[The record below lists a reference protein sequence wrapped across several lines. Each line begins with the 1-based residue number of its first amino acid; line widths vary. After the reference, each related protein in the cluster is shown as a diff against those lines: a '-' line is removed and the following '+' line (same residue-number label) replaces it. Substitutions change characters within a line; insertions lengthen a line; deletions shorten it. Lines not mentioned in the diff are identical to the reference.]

1 MLKIVFFR
9 LDRQLYVY
17 RVAKF
22 SPKVCNRLTTKVADL
37 VVPTRF
43 LMQFV
48 LSSESDIFIGCGQYN
63 GKGVCCGLSIA
74 AVSDLSK
81 RFSYIQKFRTPQS
94 HLCTLA

>member
-1 MLKIVFFR
+1 MLKIVFF
-9 LDRQLYVY
+9 RQLYVY
-17 RVAKF
+17 RVAKL
-22 SPKVCNRLTTKVADL
+22 SPKVCKRLTTKVADL

-81 RFSYIQKFRTPQS
+81 RFSYIQKLRTPQS